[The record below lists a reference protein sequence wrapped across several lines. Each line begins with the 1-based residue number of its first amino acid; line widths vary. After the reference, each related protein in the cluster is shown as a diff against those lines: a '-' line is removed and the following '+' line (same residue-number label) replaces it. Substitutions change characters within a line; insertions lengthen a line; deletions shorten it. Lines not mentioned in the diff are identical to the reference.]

1 MQQERLFAVILAGGK
16 GSRIEDP
23 DKPLIKL
30 SSTPLIELCLQKIQD
45 KVAQVVLSINHN
57 PEKYIHLN
65 LPLIPDARDSYQG
78 PLIGI
83 YSAMEWIE
91 NNVLTESLTDGT
103 PAFYNMNILGR
114 YYRKDYFDE

>member
-16 GSRIEDP
+16 GSRIENP

-65 LPLIPDARDSYQG
+65 STVVKEVSELGGDISQYVPKIVQL
-78 PLIGI
+78 
-83 YSAMEWIE
+83 
-91 NNVLTESLTDGT
+91 SLNTK
-103 PAFYNMNILGR
+103 FQ
-114 YYRKDYFDE
+114 K